1 VLAISTDPPAEVA
14 ATGNPPPF
22 PVYSGADGKSFRAF
36 DAWDEFED
44 KPLHATC
51 LIDAAGRMR
60 WQHVSYEPFMLPE
73 FLLEEAQRLL
83 RVPAVP
89 GEGVAVR

>member
-1 VLAISTDPPAEVA
+1 
-14 ATGNPPPF
+14 
-22 PVYSGADGKSFRAF
+22 
-36 DAWDEFED
+36 
-44 KPLHATC
+44 
-51 LIDAAGRMR
+51 MR

-83 RVPAVP
+83 RIPEVT